1 MQNNFPNNSF
11 QNPPNQVIYN
21 PVYNQNPIKK
31 PFKKPNIWLVISIL
45 LLLISSGLGG
55 LSYYFYTQKVE
66 AENKTISVQN
76 EIIRRANEQI
86 IAQKKQKNEI
96 ADIFDNQAALNDDL
110 IDQQR
115 MVVTTSEEY
124 LRLIE
129 KSVRFVEGQPQ
140 FFPNVEEAE
149 FLKQKNDVVQ
159 KIADLNRISAE
170 NAANKTRNS
179 DRINQIYLDAKEDRN
194 NTANEREGFR

>member
-1 MQNNFPNNSF
+1 MQSNFPNSNF
-11 QNPPNQVIYN
+11 QNLTNRRGYN
-21 PVYNQNPIKK
+21 NVYPQNTIKK
-31 PFKKPNIWLVISIL
+31 PFKKANLWLVASIF
-45 LLLISSGLGG
+45 LLLISLGLGG
-55 LSYYFYTQKVE
+55 LSYYFYTQKVA
-66 AENKTISVQN
+66 AENKTTAMQNQLIS
-76 EIIRRANEQI
+76 RANDQI

-110 IDQQR
+110 IDEQR
-115 MVVTTSEEY
+115 TVIKANEEY

-129 KSVRFVEGQPQ
+129 KSIRFIEGKPQ
-140 FFPNVEEAE
+140 FFPNVGEAE

-159 KIADLNRISAE
+159 KIADLNRIAAE
-170 NAANKTRNS
+170 NAASKTRNT

>member
-1 MQNNFPNNSF
+1 MQNNLPPNNYQILPGQAGYPQYS
-11 QNPPNQVIYN
+11 
-21 PVYNQNPIKK
+21 NQNLPRKTT
-31 PFKKPNIWLVISIL
+31 KKPNLWVVLALLFLVVSL
-45 LLLISSGLGG
+45 GLGG
-55 LSYYFYTQKVE
+55 LSYYFYTEKVQ
-66 AENKTISVQN
+66 AENKVISTQN

-115 MVVTTSEEY
+115 IVAGSTEDY

-129 KSVRFVEGQPQ
+129 KSIRFVEGQPQ
-140 FFPNVEEAE
+140 FFPNTSEAE

-159 KIADLNRISAE
+159 KIADYNRISAE
-170 NAANKTRNS
+170 NAASKTRNT